1 MSYQWWKF
9 IHLLGVAGFF
19 ASHGTSMAATWLL
32 GRMREPEEIAGIL
45 RLSGATVGP
54 FYVST
59 LLLLVGGV
67 GAAFVGHRWGE
78 GWIWISL
85 ILLIVVGVLMFPLAR
100 GYYRRLRL
108 VIDLMDSGTVISAGD
123 FSRVLASGNPLVI
136 AGTGTVALLLILFL
150 MVIKPF

>member
-9 IHLLGVAGFF
+9 IHLLGVAGFL
-19 ASHGTSMAATWLL
+19 ASHGTSMAATLL
-32 GRMREPEEIAGIL
+32 VGRMREPEEIAGTL

-54 FYVST
+54 FYIST
-59 LLLLVGGV
+59 LVLLVGGV
-67 GAAFVGHRWGE
+67 GAGFVGRRWNE

-85 ILLIVVGVLMFPLAR
+85 ILLIGVGALMFPLAR

-108 VIDLMDSGTVISAGD
+108 VIDLMDSGTVVSPED
-123 FSRVLASGNPLVI
+123 FSRVLASGNPLLI
-136 AGTGTVALLLILFL
+136 AGTGTAALLLILYL